1 MRTYVRIADKK
12 RVGRDKKQ
20 IKQRIDFKKIFCFK
34 NVHKS
39 LENEFFADI
48 IGTKKEVDV
57 CLSNKR
63 RCSEALTK

>member
-1 MRTYVRIADKK
+1 MFGLSTKSG
-12 RVGRDKKQ
+12 VGTDKKQ

-39 LENEFFADI
+39 LENGFFADI